1 MPASESFKPETV
13 QAFKEIY
20 FEHKEAIEYK
30 ARYGNPTEK
39 AFAKTVLVIAGV
51 GLP

>member
-13 QAFKEIY
+13 QAFKKIY
-20 FEHKEAIEYK
+20 SEHKEAIDYK
-30 ARYGNPTEK
+30 ARHGNPTEK
-39 AFAKTVLVIAGV
+39 AFAKTVLVVAGV